1 MRRST
6 STARRACALGTTAA
20 LVVLTTG
27 LGIMTATAANAAPSD
42 TDGSVSVQADPT
54 QTETPAPTDTPSP
67 TVTPAPTT
75 TPSPTSTPAPTGEP
89 TPTGSTAP
97 TFPLLPH
104 LRSSAP
110 AASDATDASTTAAAA
125 APTVTITGDAKVG
138 STLKASTT
146 GFDKQLATPT
156 FSWTNE
162 ATGDELGSDQFY
174 DVQPTDAGSV
184 IVVTVKGKDSTGAV
198 AEATAKTT
206 SEVTQDPV
214 FVDESGT
221 PLDSG
226 TEADEDTYY
235 LPQDATAGEAFSYTF
250 RAEGSPAPEYALA
263 WYYDDEEDSID
274 NVESNQAEAQADST
288 LGFGWEEDGDVNGDG
303 EYTPEDQLPKG
314 ITFDP
319 TTGELSGTATE
330 ASTYDFAVTA
340 TSGDVT
346 TTVYAELTV
355 DPGAAYGLAAQA
367 LDAGLLDGDKGSL
380 YVIRP
385 DGTVVGFT
393 LDPNGD
399 GFFADDSDLLDHVSV
414 KQGGT
419 LLVYGTPVDRFGND
433 VDSTDDDGNP
443 TVKATVTSNVASDVV
458 KPYTEDGAEDF
469 GVTSVTFPH
478 ASTHTLTVSAEALQP
493 VSFDVE
499 VTPTVA
505 PAVAV
510 VPTATGTGTGGQLA
524 YTGSD
529 ATGAL
534 PWALGLVLAG
544 AGLIGARTLRRRHA
558 QR

>member
-6 STARRACALGTTAA
+6 STVRRACALGTTAA

-27 LGIMTATAANAAPSD
+27 LGIMTATAANADVVDEPQATQTATPAATETPAPS
-42 TDGSVSVQADPT
+42 
-54 QTETPAPTDTPSP
+54 TETPAPTAEPD
-67 TVTPAPTT
+67 APTT
-75 TPSPTSTPAPTGEP
+75 DARPTHDPPTSASPAP
-89 TPTGSTAP
+89 
-97 TFPLLPH
+97 
-104 LRSSAP
+104 
-110 AASDATDASTTAAAA
+110 STTAPVGSLLPGTGKSTGSSTKDVQVAAA
-125 APTVTITGDAKVG
+125 DPTVTIAGTAKVG
-138 STLKASTT
+138 STLTATTT
-146 GFDKQLATPT
+146 GFDKELATPK
-156 FSWTNE
+156 FVWTNK
-162 ATGDELGSDQFY
+162 ATGEKLSDEQFY
-174 DVQPTDAGSV
+174 DVQPTAAGAV
-184 IVVTVKGKDSTGAV
+184 IVVTATGVDSDNTPLEAD
-198 AEATAKTT
+198 AETA
-206 SEVTQDPV
+206 EVTQDPV

-250 RAEGSPAPEYALA
+250 RAQGFPAPTYQLA
-263 WYYDDEEDSID
+263 WYYGDEEESID
-274 NVESNQAEAQADST
+274 NVESNQAQAQADST
-288 LGFGWEEDGDVNGDG
+288 LGFEWEADADVNGDG
-303 EYTPEDQLPKG
+303 KYTPEDQLPKG

-319 TTGELSGTATE
+319 ATGELSGTATE
-330 ASTYDFAVTA
+330 ASVYDFAVKA

-367 LDAGLLDGDKGSL
+367 LDDGLAKGDKGSV
-380 YVIRP
+380 YFIRP
-385 DGTVVGFT
+385 DGSVVGVT
-393 LDPNGD
+393 IDPSSD
-399 GFFADDSDLLDHVSV
+399 EFFVDDSDLLDHVSV

-433 VDSTDDDGNP
+433 IEQVDENGNLA
-443 TVKATVTSNVASDVV
+443 VKASVTSNVATDVI
-458 KPYTEDGAEDF
+458 KPYTEDGADDF

-505 PAVAV
+505 PVVAV
-510 VPTATGTGTGGQLA
+510 TPTGTGGQLA

>member
-6 STARRACALGTTAA
+6 STVRRACALGTTAA

-42 TDGSVSVQADPT
+42 TDGSVSGPADPT
-54 QTETPAPTDTPSP
+54 QAETPAPTDTPSP
-67 TVTPAPTT
+67 TDTPT
-75 TPSPTSTPAPTGEP
+75 PTSTPPATSTGGS
-89 TPTGSTAP
+89 TPTKSTAP

-110 AASDATDASTTAAAA
+110 AAGDASDAGTTAAVA

-138 STLKASTT
+138 STLTASWD
-146 GFDKQLATPT
+146 GFDADGSFKYQWLD
-156 FSWTNE
+156 
-162 ATGDELGSDQFY
+162 ATGAPIYKAQSQTWTVDAAYAGTKVSVEVTG
-174 DVQPTDAGSV
+174 DVS
-184 IVVTVKGKDSTGAV
+184 GAV
-198 AEATAKTT
+198 TGPVE
-206 SEVTQDPV
+206 SEQSTEITQDPV

-221 PLDSG
+221 PLARG
-226 TEADEDTYY
+226 TEADEDTFF

-250 RAEGSPAPEYALA
+250 RAEGFPAPKYALA

-274 NVESNQAEAQADST
+274 NVESNQAKAQADST

-319 TTGELSGTATE
+319 ATGELSGTATE

-367 LDAGLLDGDKGSL
+367 LDAGLVKGDKGSV
-380 YVIRP
+380 YIIRP
-385 DGTVVGFT
+385 DGSVVGFT
-393 LDPNGD
+393 IDPDSD
-399 GFFADDSDLLDHVSV
+399 GFLADDSDLLDHVSV

-433 VDSTDDDGNP
+433 VEPVDEDGDLA
-443 TVKATVTSNVASDVV
+443 VKATVTSNVATDVIT
-458 KPYTEDGAEDF
+458 PYTEKGAEDF

-478 ASTHTLTVSAEALQP
+478 ASTHRLTVAAEALQP

-510 VPTATGTGTGGQLA
+510 TPTATGTGTGGQLA

-544 AGLIGARTLRRRHA
+544 AGLIGARALRRRHA

>member
-6 STARRACALGTTAA
+6 STVRRACALGTTAA

-27 LGIMTATAANAAPSD
+27 LGIMTATAANADVVDEPQATQTATPAATETPAPS
-42 TDGSVSVQADPT
+42 
-54 QTETPAPTDTPSP
+54 TETPAPTAEPD
-67 TVTPAPTT
+67 APTT
-75 TPSPTSTPAPTGEP
+75 DAPATDEP
-89 TPTGSTAP
+89 T
-97 TFPLLPH
+97 
-104 LRSSAP
+104 
-110 AASDATDASTTAAAA
+110 TDASTAPSTTAPVGSLLPGTGKSTGSSTKDVQVAAAD
-125 APTVTITGDAKVG
+125 PTVTIAGTAKVG
-138 STLKASTT
+138 STLTATTT
-146 GFDKQLATPT
+146 GFDKELATPK
-156 FSWTNE
+156 FVWTNK
-162 ATGDELGSDQFY
+162 ATGEKLSDEQFY
-174 DVQPTDAGSV
+174 DVQPTAAGAV
-184 IVVTVKGKDSTGAV
+184 IVVTATGVDSDNTPLEAD
-198 AEATAKTT
+198 AETA
-206 SEVTQDPV
+206 EVTQDPV

-250 RAEGSPAPEYALA
+250 RAQGFPAPTYQLA
-263 WYYDDEEDSID
+263 WYYGDEEESID
-274 NVESNQAEAQADST
+274 NVESNQAQAQADST
-288 LGFGWEEDGDVNGDG
+288 LGFEWEADADVNGDG
-303 EYTPEDQLPKG
+303 KYTPEDQLPKG

-319 TTGELSGTATE
+319 ATGELSGTATE
-330 ASTYDFAVTA
+330 ASWFDFAVTA

-355 DPGAAYGLAAQA
+355 EPGAAYGLAAVA
-367 LDAGLLDGDKGSL
+367 LDKGLIDDRKGAY

-385 DGTVVGFT
+385 DGTVMG
-393 LDPNGD
+393 LDLDVSDD
-399 GFFADDSDLLDHVSV
+399 GSFSGGELDVLDHVTV
-414 KQGGT
+414 KQGGS

-433 VDSTDDDGNP
+433 VYPEDENDT
-443 TVKATVTSNVASDVV
+443 TVQATVTSNVASDVI
-458 KPYTEDGAEDF
+458 KPYTENGAAGF
-469 GVTSVTFPH
+469 GVSSVTFPH
-478 ASTHTLTVSAEALQP
+478 ASTHRLTVSAEALQP

-505 PAVAV
+505 PVVAV
-510 VPTATGTGTGGQLA
+510 TPTGTGGQLA

>member
-6 STARRACALGTTAA
+6 STVRRACALGTTAA

-27 LGIMTATAANAAPSD
+27 LGIMTATAANAAPAD
-42 TDGSVSVQADPT
+42 TDGSTSAPTDPT
-54 QTETPAPTDTPSP
+54 QTSAPTTTPSP
-67 TVTPAPTT
+67 TDTPAPTT
-75 TPSPTSTPAPTGEP
+75 TPSATSTAAPTGGS
-89 TPTGSTAP
+89 TPTKSTAP

-104 LRSSAP
+104 SRSSAP
-110 AASDATDASTTAAAA
+110 AAGDATDAGTTAAVA

-138 STLKASTT
+138 STLTASWD
-146 GFDKQLATPT
+146 GFDADGSFKYQWLD
-156 FSWTNE
+156 
-162 ATGDELGSDQFY
+162 ATGAPIYKAQSQTWKVDAAYAGTKVSVEVTG
-174 DVQPTDAGSV
+174 DVSG
-184 IVVTVKGKDSTGAV
+184 VVTGPVESEQS
-198 AEATAKTT
+198 AEI
-206 SEVTQDPV
+206 TQDPV

-235 LPQDATAGEAFSYTF
+235 LPQDATAGEVFSYTF
-250 RAEGSPAPEYALA
+250 RAEGYPAPTYQLA

-274 NVESNQAEAQADST
+274 NVESNQAQAQADST

-319 TTGELSGTATE
+319 ATGELSGTATE

-340 TSGDVT
+340 TNGDVT
-346 TTVYAELTV
+346 TTVYAELTI
-355 DPGAAYGLAAQA
+355 DPAAAYGLAAQA
-367 LDAGLLDGDKGSL
+367 LDAGLLDGEKGSV
-380 YVIRP
+380 YIIRP
-385 DGTVVGFT
+385 DGSVVGVT
-393 LDPNGD
+393 IDPDSD
-399 GFFADDSDLLDHVSV
+399 GFFADDSDLVDHVSV

-433 VDSTDDDGNP
+433 IDSTDDDGNP

-458 KPYTEDGAEDF
+458 KPYTVDGAGDF

-478 ASTHTLTVSAEALQP
+478 ASTHRLTVSAEALQP

-510 VPTATGTGTGGQLA
+510 TPTATGTATRDQLA

-544 AGLIGARTLRRRHA
+544 AGLIGARALRRRHA

>member
-6 STARRACALGTTAA
+6 STVRRACALGTTAA

-27 LGIMTATAANAAPSD
+27 LGIVTATAANAVGDETPAAQSEVTAP
-42 TDGSVSVQADPT
+42 ADPT
-54 QTETPAPTDTPSP
+54 QPETPTPTGTPAPT
-67 TVTPAPTT
+67 A

-138 STLKASTT
+138 STLTASWD
-146 GFDKQLATPT
+146 GFDADGSFKYQWLD
-156 FSWTNE
+156 
-162 ATGDELGSDQFY
+162 ATGAPIYKAQSETWKVDAAYAGTKVSVEVTG
-174 DVQPTDAGSV
+174 DVS
-184 IVVTVKGKDSTGAV
+184 GAV
-198 AEATAKTT
+198 TGPVESEQSAEI
-206 SEVTQDPV
+206 TQDPV
-214 FVDESGT
+214 FVDETGT

-443 TVKATVTSNVASDVV
+443 TVKATVTSSVASDVV

-544 AGLIGARTLRRRHA
+544 AGLLGARTLRRRHA

>member
-125 APTVTITGDAKVG
+125 APTATITGDAKVG
-138 STLKASTT
+138 STLTASWD
-146 GFDKQLATPT
+146 GFDADGSFKYQWLD
-156 FSWTNE
+156 
-162 ATGDELGSDQFY
+162 ATGAPIYKAQSQTWKVDAAYAGTKVSVEVTG
-174 DVQPTDAGSV
+174 DVS
-184 IVVTVKGKDSTGAV
+184 GAV
-198 AEATAKTT
+198 TGPVESEQSAEI
-206 SEVTQDPV
+206 TQDPV
-214 FVDESGT
+214 FVDETGT

-226 TEADEDTYY
+226 TEADEDTYS

-250 RAEGSPAPEYALA
+250 RAEGYPAPTYQLA

-330 ASTYDFAVTA
+330 ASTFDFAVTA

-367 LDAGLLDGDKGSL
+367 LDAGLVHGDEGSV
-380 YVIRP
+380 YFIRP
-385 DGTVVGFT
+385 DGSVVGVT
-393 LDPNGD
+393 IDPDGD

-433 VDSTDDDGNP
+433 IEQVDEDGEL
-443 TVKATVTSNVASDVV
+443 TVKATVTSNVASDVI
-458 KPYTEDGAEDF
+458 KPYTEDGADDF

-510 VPTATGTGTGGQLA
+510 TPTATGTRGQLA

-544 AGLIGARTLRRRHA
+544 AGLLGARTLRRRHA